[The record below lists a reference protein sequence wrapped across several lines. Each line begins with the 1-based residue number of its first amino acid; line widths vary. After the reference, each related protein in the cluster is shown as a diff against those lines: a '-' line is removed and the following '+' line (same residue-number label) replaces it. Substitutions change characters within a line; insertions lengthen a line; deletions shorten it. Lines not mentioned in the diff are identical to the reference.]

1 MTMPDA
7 HDEYEYNVLEISPK
21 IPSLQVLTS
30 QHLEYIAFTIW
41 NLGDR

>member
-21 IPSLQVLTS
+21 IPSLQVLNSHHMEFRGQVTS
-30 QHLEYIAFTIW
+30 RALH
-41 NLGDR
+41 